1 MTCNLKKILGAYHS
15 VCSVMFTKQSFGLFL
30 FSLGRVTL
38 HELIN
43 VTVTGLDVGDGCV
56 KLLRGWCSIGLH
68 TVSVLVCILV
78 QCWSA
83 YDVYTNT

>member
-1 MTCNLKKILGAYHS
+1 MCAVLCLQSNLL
-15 VCSVMFTKQSFGLFL
+15 VCFCFHWVF
-30 FSLGRVTL
+30 TL

-56 KLLRGWCSIGLH
+56 KLLRGCCSVGLH

-83 YDVYTNT
+83 YGVYTNT